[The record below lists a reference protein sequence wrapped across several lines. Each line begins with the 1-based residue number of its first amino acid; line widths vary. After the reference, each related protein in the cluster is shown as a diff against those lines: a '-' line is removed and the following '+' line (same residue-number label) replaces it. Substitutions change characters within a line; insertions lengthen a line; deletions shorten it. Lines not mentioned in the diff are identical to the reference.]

1 MTRPNRFLACA
12 AAGLAAATLSTA
24 AQAGFVGI
32 TLDAYYAFPDINS
45 PYLFGTPAP
54 PTFTVADAG
63 IDTTVDVEGVTT
75 LTVDFSDNSVR
86 IVFNTILSAPTWN
99 AAAFNGLVFNAV
111 APDII
116 DFTSATIDPT
126 TTMAGF
132 DSARVVLEAG
142 RLGFNWNG
150 LSYADGTVL
159 KVNFG
164 DPRQV
169 PEPGTL
175 ALVGGLLGLLALAA
189 RHRARV

>member
-1 MTRPNRFLACA
+1 MTRPIRFLACA
-12 AAGLAAATLSTA
+12 ATGLAAATLSTA

-32 TLDAYYAFPDINS
+32 TLAAYYAFPDINT
-45 PYLFGTPAP
+45 PYPFGTPAP
-54 PTFTVADAG
+54 ATFTVADAG
-63 IDTTVDVEGVTT
+63 IDTTVNVEDVTT

-86 IVFNTILSAPTWN
+86 IVFSTILSAPTWN

-111 APDII
+111 GPDLI
-116 DFTSATIDPT
+116 DFTSASIDPT

-150 LSYADGTVL
+150 LSYTDGTVL
-159 KVNFG
+159 KVTFG

-169 PEPGTL
+169 PEPGTP